1 MTVDI
6 PLLVITRPMEV
17 REIPM
22 VEATLAVITMLQGI
36 TIRLAVVVEILAQTM
51 EEIVIVAGTTV
62 TMIALDMISRIARK
76 LVLEDAETTR
86 MIWMISSFNDIL
98 FVHCIVYENG

>member
-1 MTVDI
+1 
-6 PLLVITRPMEV
+6 
-17 REIPM
+17 
-22 VEATLAVITMLQGI
+22 
-36 TIRLAVVVEILAQTM
+36 M